1 MFKRRVTRYTPDQV
15 PLVLALRRLVRMPV
29 EGLDFEVAG
38 LVDDDP
44 SLAAAVDEFWH
55 EKG

>member
-44 SLAAAVDEFWH
+44 SLAAAIDAFW
-55 EKG
+55 EGK